1 MPDTGCFLFS
11 PRYDS
16 VLPTA
21 MLNPRHKQHLE
32 GWGADMSRHAGLGI
46 FDIAKGEG
54 LHHVTLALGSIQCS
68 SKVILFCMM
77 VGESDFS
84 L

>member
-32 GWGADMSRHAGLGI
+32 GWGADMSRRAGLGI
-46 FDIAKGEG
+46 FDSKGG
-54 LHHVTLALGSIQCS
+54 GFASCNL
-68 SKVILFCMM
+68 
-77 VGESDFS
+77 S
-84 L
+84 LRLDTMFFKSHLVLYDGG